1 MLPHTEAACHTFAL
15 LDPVPL
21 SLRDRDANMRHR
33 ACRGSERGAE
43 SNVTTFIEAIN
54 SRWLRDG

>member
-1 MLPHTEAACHTFAL
+1 MLPHTEAACHTFAP

-43 SNVTTFIEAIN
+43 SNVTTFIEAIIQV
-54 SRWLRDG
+54 G